1 MLACLALTAWERPFP
16 RRAVGPSASLRA
28 QLVGPASST
37 QRAAAAYFLPFFVV
51 TFFADFFVAAFTDFF
66 ATAFTA
72 FFAIFFFG
80 DGVFGAAAFFPFF
93 TGDLAGEDL
102 AGDGL
107 FTGLFFGDAF
117 FDFGRGVAFFF
128 VPLAER

>member
-1 MLACLALTAWERPFP
+1 LLACLALTAWERPFP

-66 ATAFTA
+66 AAAFTA

-80 DGVFGAAAFFPFF
+80 DGVF

>member
-66 ATAFTA
+66 ATALTA
-72 FFAIFFFG
+72 FFG
-80 DGVFGAAAFFPFF
+80 DGVF